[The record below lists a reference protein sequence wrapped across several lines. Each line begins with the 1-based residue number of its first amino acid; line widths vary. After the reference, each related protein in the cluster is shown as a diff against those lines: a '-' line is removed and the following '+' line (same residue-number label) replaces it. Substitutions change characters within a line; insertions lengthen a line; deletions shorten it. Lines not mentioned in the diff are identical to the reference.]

1 MKEFR
6 YNFIGNISLSDLNLF
21 FNEEDWNYWVFKQT
35 KYDVHSETKTIP
47 LMMDESY
54 NTRGS
59 KTKYFK
65 RFNQLI
71 PQLEN
76 VIKKFYGDGQILRI
90 EIVTLPKKSKVSPHR
105 DYGESL
111 QNDKRIHLVLQTN
124 DNVIFTVDGE
134 KKNMKL
140 GELWEINNTKLHS
153 VDNNGTTDRIHM
165 IIDFKVVDIN
175 LI

>member
-1 MKEFR
+1 MRK
-6 YNFIGNISLSDLNLF
+6 IGITGCLS
-21 FNEEDWNYWVFKQT
+21 KQ

-76 VIKKFYGDGQILRI
+76 VIKKFYGGGQILRI

-105 DYGESL
+105 D
-111 QNDKRIHLVLQTN
+111 
-124 DNVIFTVDGE
+124 
-134 KKNMKL
+134 
-140 GELWEINNTKLHS
+140 
-153 VDNNGTTDRIHM
+153 
-165 IIDFKVVDIN
+165 
-175 LI
+175 